1 MRFTILGLGLL
12 LFAAPAFATTDAR
25 PTKRTIARPYGFTS
39 PRPIYK
45 LTLGR
50 GQNSAITQPKKIVK
64 AVSGDPAIVEVAR
77 FSKATPTI
85 GLRAIAP
92 GVTNVL
98 VWTSDAQVHTY
109 RVTVK

>member
-1 MRFTILGLGLL
+1 MRALAVPLIVMLA
-12 LFAAPAFATTDAR
+12 AAPAFATGDMRPAARPYAR
-25 PTKRTIARPYGFTS
+25 PTGFAA
-39 PRPIYK
+39 PRPIFQ

-50 GQNSAITQPKKIVK
+50 GQNTAITQPKKIVK
-64 AVSGDPAIVEVAR
+64 AVSGDPAIVALAR
-77 FSKATPTI
+77 FTRATPTI
-85 GLRAIAP
+85 GLVARAP